1 MYVGSVISS
10 HMKRSCDKEPKTC
23 EAYEISLGLLHV
35 THAFQ
40 KESGEDKNKNN
51 NFLFQN
57 GRINTLSLPSFLSSL
72 WDETKTSTRSKQ
84 NKRHMRAEANKTPE
98 GTSGT
103 REILVFLEDKITIK
117 TFDRKAK

>member
-23 EAYEISLGLLHV
+23 EAYEISLGLLPV

-57 GRINTLSLPSFLSSL
+57 GRINTLSLPSFLTSL

-84 NKRHMRAEANKTPE
+84 NKQHMRAEGQQNTRRHFGYTRDFSIPGRQNNNKN
-98 GTSGT
+98 
-103 REILVFLEDKITIK
+103 F
-117 TFDRKAK
+117 